1 MAEGLMIEN
10 LRQGERHSLSV
21 SSAGIFATPGNPP
34 DPLALQV
41 AREGGI
47 DISGHRARLV
57 DRENLE
63 WADVVLVMESGQREF
78 ISMTFPRQSS
88 KLALLGDFKSTPGGG
103 REIADPY
110 GSSMEVY
117 RICFGGIRDAIG
129 GLIQLLSSYLAP
141 GNHRAGG

>member
-1 MAEGLMIEN
+1 MAQGLMIEK
-10 LRQGERHSLSV
+10 LRQGEKHSLSV

-34 DPLALQV
+34 DPLALQA

-47 DISGHRARLV
+47 DISGHKARVV

-117 RICFGGIRDAIG
+117 RICFGEIRDAIG
-129 GLIQLLSSYLAP
+129 GLIELLSSYLAP